1 MTVKLDWDAGHGPV
15 SGPTNAAVG
24 TLAAAFAGHA
34 AHMPPSWAGVAA
46 GAGWGGTYIAG
57 RRKKV
62 SGAHQTLRA
71 AAWLAAGSWCSL
83 TLEHGPWTQ
92 WGIGSLI
99 AGAVGLG
106 CAMAGAHHHD
116 EKVAE
121 QQAVAEAAE
130 RRATLAGKAKQIAT
144 EWEDRI
150 ARVCQAG
157 TQIVGVEQ
165 WASGGGF
172 TLDGE
177 CGPGGLRWKNLKV
190 HEDALA
196 SDAKL
201 PEGCNVEVKQGAH
214 RGAFLM
220 DVATVNRL
228 TGEDPYPADY
238 SPLTLNG
245 PLPLGLH
252 RDGSTAAPCIRQLTT
267 LLSGRK
273 GSGKTN
279 LSNVFLAG
287 AARMA
292 DNLTWVIDLNGG
304 GLALAWLRAWDAAGR
319 PGRPPVDWVADTPEK
334 ALAMAHAALRI
345 AKARKPGYKHLE
357 IEANDDKLPVSP
369 KVPGILIAGDEIAE
383 IYSPK
388 ARQNPVLKETGDI
401 LVQVVELARAV
412 AVNALITA
420 LRATQDVLSE
430 PQLLA
435 QSGLKIGMKSDE
447 RELSYLFGWNDRLS
461 PEDAP
466 YPGCG
471 FMKVLDEPARPF
483 KAYRMLPNQI
493 RDIVAATSNLHPE
506 LDELSRKA
514 AGEDYEN
521 RWENTDHLFGIGDA
535 PMPVAVEQEQP
546 PIVDRPRGS
555 GVTANWGTGE
565 PVGGDAQA
573 VIDQAEEARRRL
585 HDAANEAVNRDPDLD
600 EEFRSLL
607 AGGGIDWAKPSSPA
621 PTEPTIDLGKKK
633 EDPRKALV
641 FEIVTKAGTTGIGPE
656 AIRDAITRLHPD
668 VEPPHAATIG
678 RWLDADP
685 RIHKPAYGRYAVRPD
700 HQ

>member
-15 SGPTNAAVG
+15 SGPSNAAVG
-24 TLAAAFAGHA
+24 TLAASFAGHA

-46 GAGWGGTYIAG
+46 GAGWVGTYIAG
-57 RRKKV
+57 RRRKV

-121 QQAVAEAAE
+121 ETARAEAAE
-130 RRATLAGKAKQIAT
+130 RRATLAGKAKQIAA

-150 ARVCQAG
+150 ARVCHAG
-157 TQIVGVEQ
+157 VQIVNVEQ
-165 WASGGGF
+165 WETGNGY

-177 CGPGGLRWKNLKV
+177 CGPGGTKWKDLAAFA
-190 HEDALA
+190 DALA
-196 SDAKL
+196 ADAKL
-201 PEGCNVEVKQGAH
+201 PEGCGVEAGPGTH
-214 RGAFLM
+214 RGAFLIN
-220 DVATVNRL
+220 VATVNSL
-228 TGEDPYPADY
+228 NQDADYPVDY
-238 SPLTLNG
+238 SPLSINSPAAKG
-245 PLPLGLH
+245 IH
-252 RDGSTAAPCIRQLTT
+252 RDGDPFAPVMRQLSA
-267 LLSGRK
+267 LVVGRR

-279 LSNVFLAG
+279 LMNVMLANQ
-287 AARMA
+287 ARMV

-304 GLALAWLRAWDAAGR
+304 GLALPWLHAWHAAGR
-319 PGRPPVDWVADTPEK
+319 PGRPPIDWVADTPEK
-334 ALAMAHAALRI
+334 ALAMAQAALRI
-345 AKARKPGYKHLE
+345 AKARKPGYKARE
-357 IEANDDKLPVSP
+357 IRANDDKLPVDRE
-369 KVPGILIAGDEIAE
+369 VPAITISSDEIAE
-383 IYSPK
+383 LFSPK
-388 ARQNPVLKETGDI
+388 ARRDPILREAGDT
-401 LVQVVELARAV
+401 LVQVMELARAV
-412 AVNALITA
+412 AVNVINAA
-420 LRATQDVLSE
+420 LRATQDVVSE
-430 PQLLA
+430 PQLLKQA
-435 QSGLKIGMKSDE
+435 GLKIGMKSDE
-447 RELSYLFGWNDRLS
+447 TEMSYLFGWSDRVS

-471 FMKVLDEPARPF
+471 FCKVLDEPARPF
-483 KAYRMLPNQI
+483 KAYRLKPAQI
-493 RDIVAATSNLHPE
+493 ADIVAATADLHPE

-521 RWENTDHLFGIGDA
+521 RWDGTDHLFGIGAA
-535 PMPVAVEQEQP
+535 PVPVAVEQEQP
-546 PIVDRPRGS
+546 TIVDRPRGS
-555 GVTANWGTGE
+555 GVTANWGNGE

-585 HDAANEAVNRDPDLD
+585 HEAANEAVNRDPDLD
-600 EEFRSLL
+600 EEFRTLL
-607 AGGGIDWAKPSSPA
+607 AGGGIDWVKPAA

-668 VEPPHAATIG
+668 VDPPHAATIG